1 MLLVTSPA
9 YFSPEGVHGEAEAY
23 IGPCDS
29 QDPKKNHMSP
39 HPDSLP
45 PDCSHPNPLP
55 SPPPE
60 QTGLCLSAALS
71 QSEGLALPAPTPAA
85 STHSDVL
92 PCPVALLSPFHR
104 GRPGQLWEMGA
115 RGGEQ
120 VRDCRRSLCSGCP
133 PRGPIP
139 VGLSAPCP
147 TEAAGPWHLLG
158 SLADVVQ
165 AEGGQVVLGTHKQ
178 ASTLLIHQQRFVAAG
193 PR

>member
-1 MLLVTSPA
+1 MTAGPLLTLPA
-9 YFSPEGVHGEAEAY
+9 SRSAWIWPYLQPVAHLHKCTGWVE
-23 IGPCDS
+23 GPCA
-29 QDPKKNHMSP
+29 
-39 HPDSLP
+39 
-45 PDCSHPNPLP
+45 
-55 SPPPE
+55 
-60 QTGLCLSAALS
+60 TGQQVGTVVSMQQLHEVHALS
-71 QSEGLALPAPTPAA
+71 
-85 STHSDVL
+85 SDVL

-115 RGGEQ
+115 QGGEQ
-120 VRDCRRSLCSGCP
+120 VRDCGRSLCSGCP

-139 VGLSAPCP
+139 VGLSAPCS